1 MTRILLSILLSTAS
15 SFVASAQ
22 YFWRGADIS
31 WSTEMAADGKR
42 FYNTSGEATEINTL
56 MHECGM
62 NAIRLRVWAEP
73 TLGGWCGTQ
82 DVVDKALAAKAAGM
96 EVLIDFHYSDF
107 FADPGRQAIPAA
119 WKTTDIAALA
129 DHVAAHTTEVLQALK
144 NAGVTP
150 RWVQIGNETRNG
162 MLYSIY
168 DETSHTWSTASGL
181 ATGSTDT
188 KYGGGW
194 DNYVK
199 LSNAGYEA
207 AKAIFPDVICMTHLD
222 TRGSDTDLS
231 WWFEAFK
238 NKGGKVDMIGLSH
251 YPMSWNAAGETS
263 ATTTGKQRNTALLD
277 LATKLH
283 KAYSLPLMVVETGVY
298 CEYTTGG
305 KAVMEDLF
313 DQCRKSEAVKGIFYW
328 EPEQYNWWKP
338 AIYSTI
344 GWTNYNMCAFL
355 HNGSPS
361 PILDAF
367 QPTPEEIEADGI
379 AKLTTNPADDD
390 NRSPQYTLSG
400 RRAKAGQHGIVIDR
414 NGKTLQ

>member
-1 MTRILLSILLSTAS
+1 MTRFLLFILLSTTS
-15 SFVASAQ
+15 SMMASAQ
-22 YFWRGADIS
+22 RFWRGADIS
-31 WSTEMAADGKR
+31 WSTEMAADGKL
-42 FYNTSGEATEINTL
+42 FYNASGEATEINTL
-56 MHECGM
+56 MHDCGM

-82 DVVDKALAAKAAGM
+82 DVVDKALAAKTAGM

-283 KAYSLPLMVVETGVY
+283 EAYSLPLMVVETGVY

-379 AKLTTNPADDD
+379 AKLTTNPADD

>member
-1 MTRILLSILLSTAS
+1 MTRFLLFILLSTTS
-15 SFVASAQ
+15 SIMASAQ
-22 YFWRGADIS
+22 RFWRGADIS
-31 WSTEMAADGKR
+31 WSTEMAADGKL
-42 FYNTSGEATEINTL
+42 FYNASGEATEINTL
-56 MHECGM
+56 MHDCGM

-82 DVVDKALAAKAAGM
+82 DVVDKALAAKTAGM

-168 DETSHTWSTASGL
+168 DETSHTWSTASRL

-283 KAYSLPLMVVETGVY
+283 EAYGLPLMVVETGVY

-379 AKLTTNPADDD
+379 AKLTTNPADD

>member
-1 MTRILLSILLSTAS
+1 MTRFLLFILLSTTS
-15 SFVASAQ
+15 SMMASAQ
-22 YFWRGADIS
+22 RFWRGADIS
-31 WSTEMAADGKR
+31 WSTEMAADGKL
-42 FYNTSGEATEINTL
+42 FYNASGEATEINTL

-82 DVVDKALAAKAAGM
+82 DVVEKAVAAKAAGM
-96 EVLIDFHYSDF
+96 EVMIDFHYSDF

-119 WKTTDIAALA
+119 WKTTDIATLA
-129 DHVAAHTTEVLQALK
+129 GHVGAHTTAVLQALK
-144 NAGVTP
+144 DAGVTP
-150 RWVQIGNETRNG
+150 RWVQLGNETRNG
-162 MLYSIY
+162 MLFSVY
-168 DETSHTWSTASGL
+168 DEASHSWSTASGL

-188 KYGGGW
+188 KKGGGW

-207 AKAIFPDVICMTHLD
+207 AKAVFPDIVCIAHLD
-222 TRGSDTDLS
+222 TRSSDTDLS

-238 NKGGKVDMIGLSH
+238 GKGGKVDMIGLSH

-263 ATTTGKQRNTALLD
+263 ATTTGKQRNTALMS

-283 KAYSLPLMVVETGVY
+283 QAYSLPVMVVETGVY

-313 DQCRKSEAVKGIFYW
+313 DQCRKSEAVEGIFYW

-355 HNGSPS
+355 NDGRPS

-367 QPTPEEIEADGI
+367 QPTPEEIEAEGI
-379 AKLTTNPADDD
+379 APLTVSTADDSH
-390 NRSPQYTLSG
+390 SPRYSLNGQ
-400 RRAKAGQHGIVIDR
+400 RAKAGQHGIIVSR
-414 NGKTLQ
+414 NGKVLQ

>member
-1 MTRILLSILLSTAS
+1 MTRFLLFILLSTTS
-15 SFVASAQ
+15 SMMASAQ
-22 YFWRGADIS
+22 RFWRGADIS
-31 WSTEMAADGKR
+31 WSTEMAADGKL
-42 FYNTSGEATEINTL
+42 FYNASGEATEINTL
-56 MHECGM
+56 MHDCGM

-238 NKGGKVDMIGLSH
+238 KKGGKVDMIGLSH

-283 KAYSLPLMVVETGVY
+283 EAYSLPLMVVETGVY

-379 AKLTTNPADDD
+379 AKLTTNPADD

>member
-1 MTRILLSILLSTAS
+1 MTRFLLFILLSTT
-15 SFVASAQ
+15 SFMMASAQ
-22 YFWRGADIS
+22 RFWRGADIS
-31 WSTEMAADGKR
+31 WSTEMAADGKL
-42 FYNTSGEATEINTL
+42 FYNASGEATEINTL
-56 MHECGM
+56 MHDCGM

-263 ATTTGKQRNTALLD
+263 ATTTGKQRNTALMS

-283 KAYSLPLMVVETGVY
+283 QAYSLPVMVVETGVY

-313 DQCRKSEAVKGIFYW
+313 DQCRKSEAVEGIFYW

-355 HNGSPS
+355 NDGRPS

-367 QPTPEEIEADGI
+367 QPTPEEIEAEGI
-379 AKLTTNPADDD
+379 APLTVSTADDSHLPRYSL
-390 NRSPQYTLSG
+390 NGQ
-400 RRAKAGQHGIVIDR
+400 RAKAGQHGIIVSR
-414 NGKTLQ
+414 NGKVLQ

>member
-1 MTRILLSILLSTAS
+1 MTRFLLFILLSTAS
-15 SFVASAQ
+15 SMMASAQ
-22 YFWRGADIS
+22 RFWRGADIS
-31 WSTEMAADGKR
+31 WRTEMAADGKL
-42 FYNTSGEATEINTL
+42 FYNASGEATEINTL
-56 MHECGM
+56 MHDRGM

>member
-1 MTRILLSILLSTAS
+1 MTRFLLFILLSTTS
-15 SFVASAQ
+15 SMMASAQ
-22 YFWRGADIS
+22 RFWRGADIS
-31 WSTEMAADGKR
+31 WSTEMAADGKL
-42 FYNTSGEATEINTL
+42 FYNASGEATEINTL
-56 MHECGM
+56 MHDCGM

-283 KAYSLPLMVVETGVY
+283 EAYGLPLMVVETGVY

-379 AKLTTNPADDD
+379 AKLTTNPADD

>member
-31 WSTEMAADGKR
+31 WSTEMAADGKL

-82 DVVDKALAAKAAGM
+82 DVVEKAVAAKAAGM
-96 EVLIDFHYSDF
+96 EVMIDFHYSDF

-119 WKTTDIAALA
+119 WKTTDIATLA
-129 DHVAAHTTEVLQALK
+129 GHVGAHTTAVLQALK
-144 NAGVTP
+144 DAGVTP
-150 RWVQIGNETRNG
+150 RWVQLGNETRNG
-162 MLYSIY
+162 MLFSVY
-168 DETSHTWSTASGL
+168 DEPTHTWSTASGL

-188 KYGGGW
+188 SKGGGW
-194 DNYVK
+194 TNYVQ

-207 AKAIFPDVICMTHLD
+207 AKAVFPDIVCMAHLD
-222 TRGSDTDLS
+222 TRSSDTDLS

-238 NKGGKVDMIGLSH
+238 GKGGKVDMIGLSH

-263 ATTTGKQRNTALLD
+263 ATTTGKQRNTALMS

-283 KAYSLPLMVVETGVY
+283 QAYSLPVMVVETGVY

-313 DQCRKSEAVKGIFYW
+313 DQCRKSEAVEGIFYW

-355 HNGSPS
+355 NDGRPS

-367 QPTPEEIEADGI
+367 QPTPEEIEAEGI
-379 AKLTTNPADDD
+379 APLTVSTADDSH
-390 NRSPQYTLSG
+390 SPRYSLNGQ
-400 RRAKAGQHGIVIDR
+400 RAKAGQHGIIVSR
-414 NGKTLQ
+414 NGKVLQ

>member
-1 MTRILLSILLSTAS
+1 MTRFLLFILLSTAS
-15 SFVASAQ
+15 SMMASTQ
-22 YFWRGADIS
+22 RFWRGADIS
-31 WSTEMAADGKR
+31 WSTEMAADGKL
-42 FYNTSGEATEINTL
+42 FYNASGEATEINTL
-56 MHECGM
+56 MHDCGM

-238 NKGGKVDMIGLSH
+238 KKGGKVDMIGLSH

-283 KAYSLPLMVVETGVY
+283 EAYSLPLMVVETGVY

-367 QPTPEEIEADGI
+367 QPTPEEIEAEGI
-379 AKLTTNPADDD
+379 APLTVSTADDSH
-390 NRSPQYTLSG
+390 SPRYSLNGQ
-400 RRAKAGQHGIVIDR
+400 RAKAGQHGIIVSR
-414 NGKTLQ
+414 NGKVLQ